1 MLNMAAFTGR
11 LTADPE
17 LKKTENGVSVCSFT
31 IAVDRNYVRQGEERK
46 ADFIPVVAW
55 RQGADFVSKYF
66 KKGQMIGVSGEI
78 QTRRYEDK
86 NGALQKV
93 TELVANNVSFCGD
106 KPEKKVDVQPP
117 EIYEVPDDS
126 EMPF

>member
-17 LKKTENGVSVCSFT
+17 LKKTDNGVSVCSFT

-55 RQGADFVSKYF
+55 RQAADFVSKYF

-86 NGALQKV
+86 NGNLKTM
-93 TELVANNVSFCGD
+93 TELIANNVSFCGD
-106 KPEKKVDVQPP
+106 KPEKKVDVVP
-117 EIYEVPDDS
+117 ETYEIPD
-126 EMPF
+126 EEGMPF

>member
-117 EIYEVPDDS
+117 EIYEVPD
-126 EMPF
+126 EEGMPF

>member
-1 MLNMAAFTGR
+1 MLNVAAFTGR

-117 EIYEVPDDS
+117 EIYEVPD
-126 EMPF
+126 EEGMPF

>member
-17 LKKTENGVSVCSFT
+17 LKKTDNGVSVCSFT
-31 IAVDRNYVRQGEERK
+31 IAVDRNYVKQGEERK

-86 NGALQKV
+86 NGNLRTI

-106 KPEKKVDVQPP
+106 KTEKKVDVQPP